1 MSRQPYRS
9 MIDREIAAH
18 IWKEAGRY
26 IVTLEPR
33 ELEGADVLR
42 ACRLLNLAYSRIID
56 CEMSDQLEAAK
67 QARTA
72 EKH

>member
-1 MSRQPYRS
+1 MTRPPYRS
-9 MIDREIAAH
+9 MVDREIAAH

-26 IVTLEPR
+26 TVTLEPQ

-42 ACRLLNLAYSRIID
+42 ACRLLNLAYSRIIE
-56 CEMSDQLEAAK
+56 CEMSDQMEAAK
-67 QARTA
+67 QSRTA